1 LLHDFGSD
9 ADHVGVADLAAFY
22 DADDGHAGT
31 EFAGLGRHA
40 HNAGI
45 ASFESFKDGG
55 RCHGQRAG
63 AEVFE
68 AQAGVLG
75 VTVFDSGGDAGGYG
89 AAGFVGDEGDAFAGA
104 DAEARF
110 YSVFGAG
117 H

>member
-1 LLHDFGSD
+1 
-9 ADHVGVADLAAFY
+9 
-22 DADDGHAGT
+22 
-31 EFAGLGRHA
+31 
-40 HNAGI
+40 
-45 ASFESFKDGG
+45 
-55 RCHGQRAG
+55 
-63 AEVFE
+63 
-68 AQAGVLG
+68 LG